1 MIARIL
7 PKAPKSPSGLPAE
20 SPKTQL
26 CEVKLENLSRSC
38 RRKRRGAAAVEFALV
53 APLFFLL
60 IVGMLEFGRAVMVQ
74 QILTNA
80 AREGARAAVLD
91 GATAN
96 AVRNSVTTYLS
107 NSGIAGATVQITPTE
122 PATAGFGQPVT
133 VRVSI
138 PFGQVSWVPLP
149 TIPFSNVNLKALTLQ
164 ASAVMRRETVQ

>member
-1 MIARIL
+1 
-7 PKAPKSPSGLPAE
+7 
-20 SPKTQL
+20 
-26 CEVKLENLSRSC
+26 
-38 RRKRRGAAAVEFALV
+38 
-53 APLFFLL
+53 
-60 IVGMLEFGRAVMVQ
+60 MLEFGRAVMVQ

-96 AVRNSVTTYLS
+96 GVRNSVTTYLT
-107 NSGIAGATVQITPTE
+107 NSGISGATVQITPTE

>member
-1 MIARIL
+1 MTVRIL
-7 PKAPKSPSGLPAE
+7 PKAPVFSGGLRAE
-20 SPKTQL
+20 SPNSKL

-38 RRKRRGAAAVEFALV
+38 RRKRQGAAAVEFALV

-96 AVRNSVTTYLS
+96 GVRNSVTTYLT
-107 NSGIAGATVQITPTE
+107 NSGISGATVQITPTE
-122 PATAGFGQPVT
+122 PATAGFGQPVS
-133 VRVSI
+133 VQISV

-149 TIPFSNVNLKALTLQ
+149 TIPFSNVNLKAITLQ
-164 ASAVMRRETVQ
+164 ATAVMRRETVQ

>member
-1 MIARIL
+1 MTNRRL
-7 PKAPKSPSGLPAE
+7 PKAPILPGVATSD
-20 SPKTQL
+20 SPKSEL

-96 AVRNSVTTYLS
+96 GVRNSVTTYLS
-107 NSGIAGATVQITPTE
+107 NAGITGSTVQITPTE

-133 VRVSI
+133 VQVSI

-149 TIPFSNVNLKALTLQ
+149 TIPFSNVNLKAITLR
-164 ASAVMRRETVQ
+164 ATAVMRRETVQ

>member
-1 MIARIL
+1 
-7 PKAPKSPSGLPAE
+7 
-20 SPKTQL
+20 
-26 CEVKLENLSRSC
+26 
-38 RRKRRGAAAVEFALV
+38 
-53 APLFFLL
+53 
-60 IVGMLEFGRAVMVQ
+60 MLEFGRAVMVQ

-96 AVRNSVTTYLS
+96 GVRNSVTTYLS